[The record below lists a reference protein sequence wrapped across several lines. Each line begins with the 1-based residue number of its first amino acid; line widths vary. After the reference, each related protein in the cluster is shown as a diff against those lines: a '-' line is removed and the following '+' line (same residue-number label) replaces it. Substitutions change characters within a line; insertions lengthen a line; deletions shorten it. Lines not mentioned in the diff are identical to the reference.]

1 MTGSPVERR
10 TRDEVSYFVLN
21 NPSELNGITE
31 ETMNALEQ
39 VCREIEGSQSA
50 RALVIT
56 GVDEVFCVGLHL
68 RVLDRGFKDHPYFRS
83 VLERF
88 NAILFRLGELP
99 VPVIAAVNGTC
110 RAGGFEL
117 MLAADMVLVADEARI
132 GDVHTPFGVMP
143 GGGSTQRLPRA
154 VGMQRAM
161 EIILSGR
168 WLDGS
173 EAAAIGL
180 ALRAVPRT
188 DLDSAVERLVAS
200 VLPQS
205 RRCLAE
211 VKAVMRDGSAFDLR
225 AGVSLETERFMR
237 YLEESRDATEGFT
250 AYREARAP
258 RWES

>member
-1 MTGSPVERR
+1 MSGSPVERR
-10 TRDEVSYFVLN
+10 TRDRVVYFVLN
-21 NPSELNGITE
+21 NPRELNGITE
-31 ETMNALEQ
+31 ETMDALEH
-39 VCREIEGSQSA
+39 VCKEIEGSQSL

-68 RVLDRGFKDHPYFRS
+68 QILDRGFKDHVYFRS

-88 NAILFRLGELP
+88 NTILFRLGALP
-99 VPVIAAVNGTC
+99 IPVIAVINGTC

-117 MLAADMVLVADEARI
+117 MLAADLVLVADEARI

-143 GGGSTQRLPRA
+143 GGGSTQRLPRV

-180 ALRAVPRT
+180 ALRSVPRA
-188 DLDSAVERLVAS
+188 DLDAAIELLIAS

-211 VKAVMRDGSAFDLR
+211 VKAVMRDGSALELR

-237 YLEESRDATEGFT
+237 YLAESRDSTEGFT

-258 RWES
+258 HWES

>member
-1 MTGSPVERR
+1 MNRSPVELR
-10 TRDEVSYFVLN
+10 TRDRVIHFVLN
-21 NPSELNGITE
+21 NPRELNGITE
-31 ETMNALEQ
+31 ETMTALEQ
-39 VCREIEGSQSA
+39 VCQEIEGSQSP

-68 RVLDRGFKDHPYFRS
+68 RILDRGFKDHAYFRS

-88 NAILFRLGELP
+88 NAILFRLGALP

-117 MLAADMVLVADEARI
+117 MLAADLVLVADEARV

-154 VGMQRAM
+154 VGMQRAV

-173 EAAAIGL
+173 EVAAIGL
-180 ALRAVPRT
+180 ALRSVPRA
-188 DLDSAVERLVAS
+188 DLGAAVDQLVAS
-200 VLPQS
+200 VRPQS

-211 VKAVMRDGSAFDLR
+211 VKAVMRDGTGLDLR

-237 YLEESRDATEGFT
+237 YLDESRDSTEGFT